1 MRGLIN
7 ALEDLELTLRN
18 MQRYLRAES
27 WPSRS
32 LTLMANDVIVWLG
45 LTASSVETLK
55 TVLEPLE
62 EAKEEVKE
70 TIKEE
75 KGGEDV
81 GEQVSEPESGEV
93 RPETPPQEPEAGA
106 PKGRK
111 RVRE

>member
-1 MRGLIN
+1 MRELIN
-7 ALEDLELTLRN
+7 HLEDMELTLGN
-18 MQRYLRAES
+18 MRDYLRGES
-27 WPSRS
+27 LPSES
-32 LTLMANDVIVWLG
+32 LTHAANDLIVSLG
-45 LTASSVETLK
+45 MIHYSVERLK
-55 TVLEPLE
+55 ALLEPLE

-75 KGGEDV
+75 RGGEDT
-81 GEQVSEPESGEV
+81 GEQVSEPEGGEV

>member
-1 MRGLIN
+1 MEELIN
-7 ALEDLELTLRN
+7 HLEDMELTLRN
-18 MQRYLRAES
+18 MQDYVRGES

-32 LTLMANDVIVWLG
+32 LALMANDVIVWLG
-45 LTASSVETLK
+45 LTASAVETLK

-62 EAKEEVKE
+62 KAKEEVE
-70 TIKEE
+70 EIIKEE
-75 KGGEDV
+75 KGGKDT
-81 GEQVSEPESGEV
+81 GEQVSEPEGSEV